1 LGQALQFDEVDDHVT
16 IDGTGSLE
24 NVTDGGHTFS
34 AWVKPDSVPPGTTA
48 NDTAYSVLVREYTGL
63 YYDDTQKF
71 RAEIQRADGT
81 RVSVSSNVFAP
92 GIWHHLVMAV
102 DDTTKKLHLYVDGQ
116 EVNDSP
122 VSYSGSLADHQTT
135 PYYIGTSE
143 PLTNYYE
150 YRFKGMIDEAA
161 IFKQALS
168 KTEVQAL
175 FAGFSNVFVP
185 VTAATVQVSATPTTI
200 GANQGLTTTL
210 TAVANDATQ
219 SLLPAGRVVQFTT
232 NKGVLANQGL
242 TIINNDQG
250 RATIV
255 LTAAGTSGLAE
266 ITATIDSITASTTVQ
281 MLGPK
286 PMIFLP
292 FILEQ

>member
-1 LGQALQFDEVDDHVT
+1 
-16 IDGTGSLE
+16 
-24 NVTDGGHTFS
+24 
-34 AWVKPDSVPPGTTA
+34 
-48 NDTAYSVLVREYTGL
+48 
-63 YYDDTQKF
+63 
-71 RAEIQRADGT
+71 
-81 RVSVSSNVFAP
+81 
-92 GIWHHLVMAV
+92 
-102 DDTTKKLHLYVDGQ
+102 
-116 EVNDSP
+116 
-122 VSYSGSLADHQTT
+122 
-135 PYYIGTSE
+135 
-143 PLTNYYE
+143 
-150 YRFKGMIDEAA
+150 
-161 IFKQALS
+161 
-168 KTEVQAL
+168 
-175 FAGFSNVFVP
+175 
-185 VTAATVQVSATPTTI
+185 
-200 GANQGLTTTL
+200 LTTTL

-281 MLGPK
+281 MLGSK